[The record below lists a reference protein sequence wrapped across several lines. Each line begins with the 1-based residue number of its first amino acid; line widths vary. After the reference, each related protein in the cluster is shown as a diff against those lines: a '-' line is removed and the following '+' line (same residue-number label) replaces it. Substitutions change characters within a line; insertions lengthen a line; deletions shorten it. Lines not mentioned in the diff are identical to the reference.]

1 MKTFVLV
8 ISVLVIGIAI
18 GYFAPDVEFLR
29 SSHAPSD
36 TTPESNEREVLYWV
50 APMDPNY
57 RRDEPGR
64 SPMGMALVPVFADQD
79 MTTDGVM
86 IDATVVNNLGVETV
100 AVVTTSLRP
109 TIKTVGRLEYNEER
123 VSHVHLRASGWIH
136 RLAVR
141 AEGERVLKGALLF
154 DVYSP
159 ELVKA
164 QAEYLQ
170 TIKSGRKE
178 LVTPTRD
185 RLRALGITENQIDAI
200 RDQGAVSQ
208 YVHVYAPRGGVVTKL
223 NVADGKFVGRDS
235 DIMVIADLDQLW
247 LISDVFESQADLLV
261 AGLPVHATTAFA
273 ESGAIETEID
283 YIYPNLDPVTR
294 TIRVRSVVK
303 NNEKRLKP
311 GMFMTV
317 SIDGPQR
324 PTSAVIPTSALIRKG
339 FDERVIVA
347 EESGRYR
354 PAKVTSGIESDGR
367 VEIISGLNDGE
378 RVVVSGQFL
387 IDSESSF
394 VGATIRLSP
403 PGRADSTD
411 ALGAR
416 SGHEHQIPG
425 PVNREHGEQR

>member
-1 MKTFVLV
+1 
-8 ISVLVIGIAI
+8 
-18 GYFAPDVEFLR
+18 
-29 SSHAPSD
+29 
-36 TTPESNEREVLYWV
+36 
-50 APMDPNY
+50 
-57 RRDEPGR
+57 
-64 SPMGMALVPVFADQD
+64 MGMALVPVYADQEA
-79 MTTDGVM
+79 TTDGVM

-100 AVVTTSLRP
+100 DVETASLRP
-109 TIKTVGRLEYNEER
+109 TIKTVGRLEYNDER

-141 AEGERVLKGALLF
+141 AEGERVSKGALLF

-178 LVTPTRD
+178 LITPTRD
-185 RLRALGITENQIDAI
+185 RLRALGITQHQIDAI
-200 RDQGAVSQ
+200 KEQAVVNQ

-223 NVADGKFVGRDS
+223 NVADGKFVGPDS

-247 LISDVFESQADLLV
+247 LISDVFESQADMLV
-261 AGLPVHATTAFA
+261 AGLPVYATTAFA

-294 TIRVRSVVK
+294 TIRVRSIVK
-303 NNEKRLKP
+303 NDEKRLKP

-317 SIDGPQR
+317 SIAGPQR
-324 PTSAVIPTSALIRKG
+324 PASAVIPTSALIRKG

-347 EESGRYR
+347 EETGHYR

-367 VEIISGLNDGE
+367 VEIIRGLKDGE

-387 IDSESSF
+387 IDSESNF
-394 VGATIRLSP
+394 AGATVRMSP
-403 PGRADSTD
+403 NGQADSAD
-411 ALGAR
+411 AHGIHTR
-416 SGHEHQIPG
+416 HEHQEPG
-425 PVNREHGEQR
+425 QATHAHGEQQ